1 VAAKKSSFL
10 ESIERARAATQTAP
24 RPDDVPLDRMSADQ
38 LNEAL
43 RAARVEAIEA
53 NRALAQAAAEE
64 YTRPDTTLAAR
75 LAELQKS
82 KRRTW
87 R

>member
-1 VAAKKSSFL
+1 MAAKKSSFL

-24 RPDDVPLDRMSADQ
+24 RPDDVPLDRMSPDELDA
-38 LNEAL
+38 AL
-43 RAARVEAIEA
+43 RQAKVDVIEA
-53 NRALAQAAAEE
+53 NRAVAAAAEE

-75 LAELQKS
+75 LAGLQKS